1 MHQLDIIDAIHELRF
16 AVSLL
21 FGFVGLI
28 SICANK
34 KKRPSVDSQ
43 GSRKRTPTE
52 SKVKLPKQ
60 SQGRQTSQ
68 MQNIPP
74 AVQPKLMVAKVET
87 QKTEPQVPTVRKSPS
102 KNEKN
107 PTQKNE
113 VDERKSVTCLDSD
126 EKLKV
131 GANGATAKN
140 ITSKPKNT
148 IAGNEAKNAKGGAA
162 ELEPKAE
169 SPHVVKE
176 ELVQKMGNLD
186 NEIKERRAQFERE
199 INELPSRHELS
210 VNPPPQP
217 DAKAHVRINEARC
230 KLYETNQDEAANDEE
245 NADAI

>member
-1 MHQLDIIDAIHELRF
+1 MHQLTIIGAIYELCF
-16 AVSLL
+16 AVALL
-21 FGFVGLI
+21 FSFVGLI

-34 KKRPSVDSQ
+34 KKRPSVDSL
-43 GSRKRTPTE
+43 GSRMRTPTD

-68 MQNIPP
+68 LQNIPL
-74 AVQPKLMVAKVET
+74 QPKIMAVKVET
-87 QKTEPQVPTVRKSPS
+87 QKTESHVPTVRKSPS
-102 KNEKN
+102 KNDKN
-107 PTQKNE
+107 PIQKNE

-126 EKLKV
+126 NKLKIV
-131 GANGATAKN
+131 ANGVTAKN
-140 ITSKPKNT
+140 ITSKAKNAIT
-148 IAGNEAKNAKGGAA
+148 SNEAKNVKGAVI
-162 ELEPKAE
+162 EPEPKAE

-210 VNPPPQP
+210 INPPPQP
-217 DAKAHVRINEARC
+217 DTKAHVRINEARC